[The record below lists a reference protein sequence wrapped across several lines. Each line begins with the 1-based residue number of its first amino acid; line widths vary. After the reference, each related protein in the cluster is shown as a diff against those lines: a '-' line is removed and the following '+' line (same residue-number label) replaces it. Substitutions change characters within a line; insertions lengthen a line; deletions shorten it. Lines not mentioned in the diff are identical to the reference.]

1 MIWIFLVF
9 AGMAFS
15 FFSLGKMVTMLRVLW
30 MALAFVVSVVAV
42 LSGVWL
48 VRYLWMKYRRSK
60 AELLV
65 HDPR

>member
-1 MIWIFLVF
+1 MF
-9 AGMAFS
+9 AGMAIS

-48 VRYLWMKYRRSK
+48 VRYLSG
-60 AELLV
+60 
-65 HDPR
+65 